1 MGREAMSRKVMP
13 LATASIPIL
22 VKPVNLEM
30 AVALKY
36 AFLDFAE
43 SVREQAEEDPEVKA
57 AKAELA
63 EAKKK
68 RDELYNQ
75 RSPDFF
81 DADAAYKSKKK
92 LVVKARRPYTSK
104 IRAATTLAN
113 YYKSFERDFVEVPV
127 LTPEDVE
134 AAAEALKNQRKL
146 AKK

>member
-1 MGREAMSRKVMP
+1 MPKEVYP

-43 SVREQAEEDPEVKA
+43 SVREQAEADSEVKA

-63 EAKKK
+63 EAKKR
-68 RDELYNQ
+68 RDSLYEK

-81 DADAAYKSKKK
+81 DADAEYKSKRK

-113 YYKSFERDFVEVPV
+113 YYKSFERDFVEVPT

-134 AAAEALKNQRKL
+134 AAAQALRNQRKL
-146 AKK
+146 EK